1 VGPAWQYSSPVSQW
15 TREWLV
21 IEDGGE
27 RRVPGF
33 EFLMGLP
40 PNVCQTLLAI
50 TDAVRTTGPDRWR
63 DPNTHKAMRGDL
75 DRVHETR
82 DKHGETLYR
91 LFLRWQRDEQRVVVI
106 DGRVKPNN
114 AAISATEYAKIEQ
127 LADLADQGPEN
138 FAVADDFAAMML
150 TDPS

>member
-1 VGPAWQYSSPVSQW
+1 MSQW

-27 RRVPGF
+27 RHVPGF
-33 EFLMGLP
+33 EYLAGLP
-40 PNVCQTLLAI
+40 VNICQTLLAI

-75 DRVHETR
+75 DNVHEAR

-91 LFLRWQRDEQRVVVI
+91 LFLRWQRADQRVVVL
-106 DGRVKPNN
+106 DGRFKPNN
-114 AAISATEYAKIEQ
+114 TGISASEYAKIEQ
-127 LADLADQGPEN
+127 LAHLADRGPEA
-138 FAVADDFAAMML
+138 FAVADDFAATIL
-150 TDPS
+150 TGPG